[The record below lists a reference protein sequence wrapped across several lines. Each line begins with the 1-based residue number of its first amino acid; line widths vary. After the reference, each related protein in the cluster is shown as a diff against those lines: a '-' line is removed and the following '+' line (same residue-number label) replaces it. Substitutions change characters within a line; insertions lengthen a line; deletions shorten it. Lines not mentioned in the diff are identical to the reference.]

1 MSPRN
6 YPDEVLVECRNCPVR
21 RTHCADCMVTALW
34 QLSVPQRLDERER
47 RAVDLLVGHGLV
59 SVAAAADA
67 RVHDE
72 RVRRG
77 VG

>member
-1 MSPRN
+1 MSSRG
-6 YPDEVLVECRNCPVR
+6 YPGEVLVECRNCPVR
-21 RTHCADCMVTALW
+21 QTHCAECMVTALW
-34 QLSVPQRLDERER
+34 QLPVPQRLDERER
-47 RAVDLLVGHGLV
+47 AAVDLLVGHGLV
-59 SVAAAADA
+59 SVTAAADA

>member
-1 MSPRN
+1 M
-6 YPDEVLVECRNCPVR
+6 
-21 RTHCADCMVTALW
+21 TALW
-34 QLSVPQRLDERER
+34 QLPVPQRLDDRER

-67 RVHDE
+67 RVADE

>member
-1 MSPRN
+1 
-6 YPDEVLVECRNCPVR
+6 
-21 RTHCADCMVTALW
+21 MVTALW
-34 QLSVPQRLDERER
+34 QLPVPQRLDERER
-47 RAVDLLVGHGLV
+47 AAVDLLVGHGLV
-59 SVAAAADA
+59 SVTAAADA

>member
-1 MSPRN
+1 
-6 YPDEVLVECRNCPVR
+6 
-21 RTHCADCMVTALW
+21 MVTALW
-34 QLSVPQRLDERER
+34 QLPVPQRLDDRER

-59 SVAAAADA
+59 SVAGAAEAH
-67 RVHDE
+67 VHDE